1 MNLTDSIYNSI
12 SGLLLGLGVATLP
25 AIDGEAL
32 FGASLGAWLVTTTRI
47 NFKAWQRIG
56 SWLLSAG
63 VGYLFT
69 PVALQMTPFLTAGVT
84 AFFCALIV
92 IPISIKVMQWID
104 GAGLAK
110 SSGTSEDAGD
120 GQ

>member
-1 MNLTDSIYNSI
+1 MNLSDSAYNSF
-12 SGLLLGLGVATLP
+12 SGLLLGLGIATLP

-32 FGASLGAWLVTTTRI
+32 FGAALGAWLVTTTRG
-47 NFKAWQRIG
+47 NFKAWQRMG

-69 PVALQMTPFLTAGVT
+69 PVALQLAPFLTTGVT

-92 IPISIKVMQWID
+92 IPISIKIMQWID
-104 GAGLAK
+104 GAGL
-110 SSGTSEDAGD
+110 GEIMRHFRGR
-120 GQ
+120 G

>member
-1 MNLTDSIYNSI
+1 MSVTDSTYNSL
-12 SGLLLGLGVATLP
+12 SGLMLGLGIAALP
-25 AIDGEAL
+25 SIDGETL
-32 FGASLGAWLVTTTRI
+32 FGAALGAWLVTTTGS

-69 PVALQMTPFLTAGVT
+69 PVALRLAPFLTGGVT

-92 IPISIKVMQWID
+92 IPISIKLMQWID
-104 GAGLAK
+104 GAGIGEIIRHLR
-110 SSGTSEDAGD
+110 GRG
-120 GQ
+120 

>member
-1 MNLTDSIYNSI
+1 MSLTDSAYNSI
-12 SGLLLGLGVATLP
+12 GGLLLGLGLATLP

-32 FGASLGAWLVTTTRI
+32 FGAALGAWLVTTTRS

-69 PVALQMTPFLTAGVT
+69 PVALQLTSLLTSGVT

-92 IPISIKVMQWID
+92 IPVSIKLMQWID
-104 GAGLAK
+104 GAALGEIIRHLR
-110 SSGTSEDAGD
+110 GRG
-120 GQ
+120 